1 MTTYVIKT
9 TIESSSK
16 GSVSQTRLVA
26 RVEARSRRDAVKK
39 FLEKSVVKLLG
50 TTVEAI
56 PLSKLNLS
64 EKHWLLHHCNN
75 NNSKGCL
82 APGCNQP
89 LSKQNR
95 TGYCKQHTEL
105 APHRRS
111 RKPYK
116 YRKSAKRCATIPGV
130 LGV

>member
-9 TIESSSK
+9 RIESSSK
-16 GSVSQTRLVA
+16 GSVSQTKLVA

-39 FLEKSVVKLLG
+39 FLKKSVVKLLG

-75 NNSKGCL
+75 SKVCL
-82 APGCNQP
+82 APGCNQA

-105 APHRRS
+105 APHRKS

-116 YRKSAKRCATIPGV
+116 YRKVSKALRYDTGE
-130 LGV
+130 LS